1 VLICTEIGSDIR
13 MVGEGSLEPC
23 NTRACVDMCGWWH
36 RVALQALN
44 RVLPV
49 RERLISHIRMVAEGS
64 LQPCIACW
72 EKDCETVCL
81 CQCVSVCARVRLFV
95 CYW

>member
-1 VLICTEIGSDIR
+1 MFICTEIGSDIR
-13 MVGEGSLEPC
+13 MVAEGSLQPC
-23 NTRACVDMCGWWH
+23 IIRACVDMYGWWQS
-36 RVALQALN
+36 VALQAFNL
-44 RVLPV
+44 VLPV

-81 CQCVSVCARVRLFV
+81 CLRARAFV
-95 CYW
+95 CLLLVKCSM